1 MLIYVAFFLSM
12 IQNIK
17 TLLLNFHHGF
27 LKFEKIT
34 LLMIITNSSVKH

>member
-1 MLIYVAFFLSM
+1 MLIYVTFFLSM

-17 TLLLNFHHGF
+17 TLLLNCHHSF

-34 LLMIITNSSVKH
+34 LLMIIMDSSVKH